1 MPAIENLKKF
11 SKDRAEGITDGIF
24 AFAMTLLVINIEV
37 PQPAIGQPGD
47 SVLNILVSLN
57 QDFLQY
63 IIAFMVLAFFW
74 ILHHKQFDAL
84 KFVDHKLLLLNFL
97 GLVLVALIPF
107 SAQLADTYFSDRIA
121 VIFFEINLL
130 LIGLVFYTQ
139 LVYAAGHP
147 GLVNENISTEMLTE
161 ERRNNLIIPVISL
174 SAIVFS
180 LSGINWG
187 VLLYFLIPFA
197 FILQSR
203 IHYGALSN
211 GL

>member
-1 MPAIENLKKF
+1 MSKIDNLKKF
-11 SKDRAEGITDGIF
+11 SKYRAEGITDGIF

-37 PQPAIGQPGD
+37 PQPVRDHPVD

-74 ILHHKQFDAL
+74 ILHHQQFEAL

-97 GLVLVALIPF
+97 GLILVALIPF
-107 SAQLADTYFSDRIA
+107 SAELADTYFRDRIA

-130 LIGLVFYTQ
+130 LTGLIFYMQ

-147 GLVNENISTEMLTE
+147 RLLDDSMPVEILTE

-174 SAIVFS
+174 IAIV
-180 LSGINWG
+180 LALLGINWG

-197 FILQSR
+197 FILLSH
-203 IHYGALSN
+203 IHYGASHS